1 MKTNTFNKSNLF
13 SLAVLSINLLFIKIS
28 DMQKQ
33 IIFIVFLITA
43 FSFNSNAERKLPI
56 IVKLTSGEVLK
67 GHLIEIKDSS
77 IVLLKNKSNDNKEIQ
92 VNYRQIK
99 KINFKRDYIGN
110 TTQASLLIGFILY
123 GTRGLVLGDSDGNSA
138 SINILFLGVIGGG
151 VGAISGF
158 FIGNLITLLKTTRI
172 KINSNFDSFVQ
183 SKEFLE
189 KNIFKLDA
197 NKKII
202 FN

>member
-1 MKTNTFNKSNLF
+1 
-13 SLAVLSINLLFIKIS
+13 
-28 DMQKQ
+28 MQKQ
-33 IIFIVFLITA
+33 IIAFLFTFIVFIIHC
-43 FSFNSNAERKLPI
+43 NADKKLPI
-56 IVKLTSGEVLK
+56 TIKLNTNEIVEGYI
-67 GHLIEIKDSS
+67 IEIKDSS
-77 IVLLKNKSNDNKEIQ
+77 IVLLKNKSNNNKEIQ

-99 KINFKRDYIGN
+99 KINIKRDYIGN
-110 TTQASLLIGFILY
+110 ATQASTLIGFILY
-123 GTRGLVLGDSDGNSA
+123 STRALVLDDSGGSSA

-158 FIGNLITLLKTTRI
+158 FVGNLITLLKTTRI

-183 SKEFLE
+183 SKEILE

>member
-1 MKTNTFNKSNLF
+1 
-13 SLAVLSINLLFIKIS
+13 
-28 DMQKQ
+28 MQKQ

-67 GHLIEIKDSS
+67 GYLIEIKDSS
-77 IVLLKNKSNDNKEIQ
+77 IVFLKNKSNDNNEIQ

-99 KINFKRDYIGN
+99 KINIKRDYIGN
-110 TTQASLLIGFILY
+110 ATQASTLIGFILY
-123 GTRGLVLGDSDGNSA
+123 STRALVLGDSDGNSA

-183 SKEFLE
+183 SKEILE